1 MTTWQNEARDW
12 LFHDGQKGMKWGR
25 RRYRN
30 YDGTLTPAGR
40 ERYGVGQPRKDN
52 PVSNVARALSR
63 KERKAQKE
71 IKRKASA
78 RTAEKK
84 AKAAEKEAKAAE
96 KEARKAQDELKKEKA
111 DMDARK
117 SKEAE
122 GHATPEAN
130 AQMKLDNDRLA
141 MTNAQLKAAIDR
153 LKLEREY
160 KDLLNPPKPEK
171 PVENKP
177 GLRERVVTFAKD
189 AKEFA
194 STIDGL
200 AETVKKIKK
209 MRDGSAAREAAE
221 AKRMADLEKQAKI
234 EKWQFEKD
242 LHDHQRQTW
251 ASTSG
256 SADKEKKSESE
267 DKKRKSESED
277 KKRKTGSAL
286 MIIP

>member
-78 RTAEKK
+78 RAAEKK
-84 AKAAEKEAKAAE
+84 AKAAE

-117 SKEAE
+117 AKEAE
-122 GHATPEAN
+122 GHATPETN

-160 KDLLNPPKPEK
+160 KDLINPPKPEK

-177 GLRERVVTFAKD
+177 DIRERVIKFAKD
-189 AKEFA
+189 TKELA

-200 AETVKKIKK
+200 AETVKKIKR

-242 LHDHQRQTW
+242 LHDHQRRTW
-251 ASTSG
+251 ASGSG
-256 SADKEKKSESE
+256 S
-267 DKKRKSESED
+267 
-277 KKRKTGSAL
+277 T
-286 MIIP
+286 

>member
-12 LFHDGQKGMKWGR
+12 LLHDGQKGMKWGR

-78 RTAEKK
+78 RAAEKK
-84 AKAAEKEAKAAE
+84 AKAAEKEV
-96 KEARKAQDELKKEKA
+96 RKAQYELKKEKA

-117 SKEAE
+117 TKEAE

-153 LKLEREY
+153 LKLEQEY
-160 KDLLNPPKPEK
+160 KALLHPPKPEK
-171 PVENKP
+171 PVESKP
-177 GLRERVVTFAKD
+177 DIRERVIKFAKD

-200 AETVKKIKK
+200 SETVKKIKK

-251 ASTSG
+251 ASTSE

-267 DKKRKSESED
+267 DKKKKSESED
-277 KKRKTGSAL
+277 KKRKSGSAL
-286 MIIP
+286 MIIS

>member
-12 LFHDGQKGMKWGR
+12 LLHDGQKGMKWGR

-63 KERKAQKE
+63 KERRAQKE
-71 IKRKASA
+71 IKRKAFA
-78 RTAEKK
+78 RAAEKK
-84 AKAAEKEAKAAE
+84 AKAAE

-117 SKEAE
+117 AKEAE
-122 GHATPEAN
+122 GHATPEVN
-130 AQMKLDNDRLA
+130 AQMKLDTDRLT

-177 GLRERVVTFAKD
+177 GLRERVMTFAKD

-194 STIDGL
+194 SMIDGL
-200 AETVKKIKK
+200 DGTFQKIKK
-209 MRDGSAAREAAE
+209 KRDGSAAREAAE

-251 ASTSG
+251 ASSAG
-256 SADKEKKSESE
+256 S
-267 DKKRKSESED
+267 
-277 KKRKTGSAL
+277 T
-286 MIIP
+286 

>member
-12 LFHDGQKGMKWGR
+12 LLHDGQKGMKWGR

-84 AKAAEKEAKAAE
+84 AKAAEREAKAAE

-111 DMDARK
+111 EMDARK
-117 SKEAE
+117 VKEAE

-130 AQMKLDNDRLA
+130 AQMKLDTDRLA

-160 KDLLNPPKPEK
+160 KDLINPPKPEK

-177 GLRERVVTFAKD
+177 DIRERIINFAKD
-189 AKEFA
+189 TKELA

-200 AETVKKIKK
+200 AETVKKIKR

-242 LHDHQRQTW
+242 LHDHQRRTW
-251 ASTSG
+251 VSG
-256 SADKEKKSESE
+256 S
-267 DKKRKSESED
+267 
-277 KKRKTGSAL
+277 GST
-286 MIIP
+286 

>member
-12 LFHDGQKGMKWGR
+12 ILHDGQKGMKWGR

-78 RTAEKK
+78 RAAEKK
-84 AKAAEKEAKAAE
+84 AKAAEKEA
-96 KEARKAQDELKKEKA
+96 RKAQEELKKEKA

-117 SKEAE
+117 AKEAE

-130 AQMKLDNDRLA
+130 AQMKLDNDRLN

-160 KDLLNPPKPEK
+160 KDLLHPPKQEK
-171 PVENKP
+171 PVEKKP
-177 GLRERVVTFAKD
+177 DIRERIINFARD
-189 AKEFA
+189 TKELA

-200 AETVKKIKK
+200 SETIKKIKK

-242 LHDHQRQTW
+242 LHDHQRRTW
-251 ASTSG
+251 ASDSG
-256 SADKEKKSESE
+256 STDKARANASESTDRARATTSETE
-267 DKKRKSESED
+267 DKK
-277 KKRKTGSAL
+277 KKPGSAL
-286 MIIP
+286 MLVP

>member
-12 LFHDGQKGMKWGR
+12 LLHDGQKGMKWGR

-84 AKAAEKEAKAAE
+84 AKAAEKEA
-96 KEARKAQDELKKEKA
+96 RKAQDELKKEKA
-111 DMDARK
+111 EMDARK
-117 SKEAE
+117 AKEAE

-130 AQMKLDNDRLA
+130 AQMKLDTDRLA

-160 KDLLNPPKPEK
+160 KDLINPPKPEK

-177 GLRERVVTFAKD
+177 DIRERIINFAKD
-189 AKEFA
+189 TKELA

-200 AETVKKIKK
+200 AETVKKIKKIKK

-242 LHDHQRQTW
+242 SHDHQRRTW
-251 ASTSG
+251 ASGSG
-256 SADKEKKSESE
+256 S
-267 DKKRKSESED
+267 
-277 KKRKTGSAL
+277 T
-286 MIIP
+286 